1 MSLEREAAR
10 KRYLS
15 IVSSLQSMQEQLHVV
30 ALEFVT
36 LRRNEAQLCLELQT
50 HNSDSSPKSS
60 AAAVSSIRQRLARQR
75 DSESADMQR
84 EVNELL
90 REWGEGSSDGH
101 LTRLDLEAVRSAK
114 KRSLL
119 KEQNEMISQLQ
130 AELQQLRTAQI
141 TNASASSSAPA
152 QPEAL
157 SSHQLSDSMR
167 LEELQRKVD
176 FCETERR
183 SSAILVDSL
192 SQRLAEEQNA
202 SQELKSALAS
212 VQVDCSIAQVHPT
225 APSSSPLPSPDTTRS
240 ISPPRQDAL
249 FRNQSFNARRKAAAV
264 SLCASLNEVR
274 RRLVMSQAMHSW
286 TL

>member
-1 MSLEREAAR
+1 
-10 KRYLS
+10 
-15 IVSSLQSMQEQLHVV
+15 
-30 ALEFVT
+30 
-36 LRRNEAQLCLELQT
+36 
-50 HNSDSSPKSS
+50 
-60 AAAVSSIRQRLARQR
+60 
-75 DSESADMQR
+75 MQR

-130 AELQQLRTAQI
+130 AELQQLRAAQI

-152 QPEAL
+152 QPQAL
-157 SSHQLSDSMR
+157 SSHQLSGNMH

-202 SQELKSALAS
+202 SQELKSALAT

-225 APSSSPLPSPDTTRS
+225 APSSPPLPSPDFTCCST
-240 ISPPRQDAL
+240 SPPPPPPQDAL

-264 SLCASLNEVR
+264 SLCASLSEVR